1 MTAGD
6 LSSLLIRV
14 VKGNGLQEL
23 VTESHD
29 AGEFQTSFAAGMER
43 DKAIRVKTQVAALG
57 ARRDYIDLEGVMVA
71 GSTADH
77 DMQVSKLLFDLI
89 EFTGV
94 PTNVQYAVFGEDS
107 PFETGSP
114 VVRESEL
121 DGIDRQ
127 ELVIVNNTEG
137 VDVTKTSQVV
147 RGETD
152 ARFQVFA
159 DASSATKISMRIK
172 PNEDGVFVLPLG
184 GILIGILSGWGSE

>member
-1 MTAGD
+1 MAAGD
-6 LSSLLIRV
+6 LESLQIRV

-29 AGEFQTSFAAGMER
+29 AGEFQTTFAAGVER

-57 ARRDYIDLEGVMVA
+57 ARRDYIDIEGIMVS

-77 DMQVSKLLFDLI
+77 DMQISKLLFELI

-107 PFETGSP
+107 PFETGQP

-127 ELVIVNNTEG
+127 ELTIVNNVEG
-137 VDVTKTSQVV
+137 VDVTKTSQRV
-147 RGETD
+147 RGSAD
-152 ARFQVFA
+152 SRFQVFA
-159 DASSATKISMRIK
+159 DAAAATKLVLRCK
-172 PNEDGVFVLPLG
+172 PAEDSVFVLPLG
-184 GILIGILSGWGSE
+184 ALLVGILSGYGSE